1 MSVTSNENLRDE
13 DVRSLYILIGA
24 SIGLHLLIFILSFFK
39 FFSPPKPIIQEW
51 AMDTEL
57 LTEEELG
64 SAHKTVIPKAEKD
77 KEVLVPDNQLPQ
89 LTKTFTVQEKVK
101 EEEGLLEEKKPEK
114 IEEGLPKPNSSEDG
128 QENVKPDVTVKLK
141 KSEALERLVREKL
154 KDKTRP
160 NNRRLTAEDNTD
172 LAQIRDLLKDK
183 GSTPTTG
190 GIAGL
195 SDNNKYK
202 GYLTGVIRRNYQ
214 LPTTYQLQR
223 HDMRAILA
231 ITIDASGGLKDVEVS
246 ESSGDTQFD
255 DYCIATVNKSAP
267 FDPPPEPLAG
277 ETILVECK
285 P

>member
-1 MSVTSNENLRDE
+1 MSVTSNENMQDE
-13 DVRSLYILIGA
+13 DVKKLYIFIGA
-24 SIGLHLLIFILSFFK
+24 SFGLHILVFILSFFK
-39 FFSPPKPIIQEW
+39 FFSPPTPIIQEW

-57 LTEEELG
+57 LTEDELG

-77 KEVLVPDNQLPQ
+77 KEILVPDNQLPQ
-89 LTKTFTVQEKVK
+89 LTKTFTVQEKTK
-101 EEEGLLEEKKPEK
+101 EEEGLVEEKKPEK
-114 IEEGLPKPNSSEDG
+114 IEEGLPKPDTATDG
-128 QENVKPDVTVKLK
+128 QEHVKPDVTTKLK

-183 GSTPTTG
+183 GSTPKTG

-195 SDNNKYK
+195 SDNQKYQ
-202 GYLTGVIRRNYQ
+202 GYLTGIIRRNYQ
-214 LPTTYQLQR
+214 LPTTYQLQKSNM
-223 HDMRAILA
+223 HAILA
-231 ITIDASGGLKDVEVS
+231 IQIDASGGLRDVEVN
-246 ESSGDTQFD
+246 ESSGDNQFD

-267 FDPPPEPLAG
+267 FDPPPEALAG
-277 ETILVECK
+277 ATILVECK